1 MYKLVRLSLQN
12 WYLCTAIDISFRGSI
27 GLVGATGAGKSSLLD
42 AIQTVMCGAS
52 HTRVHLNASAETKS
66 ERKIL
71 DYCLGYLVPKK
82 DGGEPMRESCET
94 VLALTF
100 AEERADGSVQ
110 HLSAG
115 VVMTARDGDSREVV
129 LTRFIAP
136 GFAYSVHDWK
146 TPDGDGF
153 LIDTWDDIVRK
164 VKARCTGFREYR
176 ANAEHYVHDL
186 LAETR
191 RSARQ
196 PDVHH
201 FLRSFSNALAF
212 KPISDPT
219 AFAREFILERDD
231 LDVSRVRDRVA
242 TWRGFTEDARKVQE
256 KLEKLKSVRGSFDT
270 WGRAVLH
277 RVTARWR
284 EACAAVERT
293 RLEYAAAGADL
304 KEAEADL
311 EQQKRIQAS
320 MERHLTAA
328 RDDLSALKVALVST
342 GAEDPAARIKAERR
356 AVESDIRGLEQKV
369 VGIRQALQM
378 AANITAIRQQ
388 LPRSFIPLIGAAEA
402 ALSIMGPGIEWLRDN
417 AAAVG
422 GHFAELKGFAALPER
437 LAPQV
442 QALEDEISA
451 LRRERNDLEGNVT
464 RLKSGAAPLSPH
476 TQALMRLLAEAGI
489 RAEPICDVVEVVEED
504 WQFAVESLLGPGREA
519 LMVDPAAV
527 QKAYALWHANRNSNG
542 LHQCRLV
549 KTTRTGSVDLR
560 ADPRSLAGAV
570 RSENRHAVAYLAS
583 HLGGWTK
590 AEDEA
595 GLERSN
601 RAIMRN
607 GKATSG
613 LDYRV
618 HRDTNLILGRKARES
633 SVHAA
638 QERLDEVHQLLS
650 KKQALRD
657 RLTQAATAA
666 TAAANHESD
675 FDALAKAYVEI
686 LRETREIDIRAK
698 TTLTDDQRA
707 LVAQI
712 ADLDAE
718 IAARKTEFDGQGALA
733 LEAAR
738 VQGERASDFEAARRA
753 LRGAVVEKRAAARGL
768 TTDDVRALLPL
779 VPRADGV
786 LVPSSMN
793 PFLGERLARREK
805 PRAAAVHF
813 KSCEKAAAEELQK
826 CPVEQVVRLAGT
838 ARARLVDYC
847 RMFAVEPPYSQDAP
861 AEFEYG
867 WTVLT
872 CERLEKNELRQH
884 LEAAAAAEREVV
896 FTIKED
902 LLNKLN
908 DKFKNL
914 DRQIRALNSHLRRH
928 RFTDGQVY
936 KFGKKA
942 DPGLRKIRKAETSGA
957 VELQRDKLDGR
968 IDRVVLREDP
978 AQLYALLGRSL
989 PAATAAA
996 AGHSLIERLPALRP
1010 DLATVVD
1017 QLVDGW
1023 GKKRNL
1029 VRDLAP
1035 ADIETAIGVF
1045 RAAAALLERDGKDD
1059 TDMRTFSRRT
1069 TGDSKFVEG
1078 NLGRIADVLRLAQPL
1093 PDYLDASEILAQ
1105 RGIRKWANAC
1115 LIAGPATYRGVRLPS
1130 EPYIG
1135 VAPEMAAHLGVAAQP
1150 TWILTVENLASFNR
1164 QAREASDGHGIVI
1177 YTGGFPSDTT
1187 LAAVL
1192 TLAGVATCPV
1202 FHWGDIDA
1210 GGVKIAYCIER
1221 KLAEIRRSLALH
1233 LMSPELALLHG
1244 RPVAPTR
1251 VLKASEGSCVH
1262 ALVEFLASDK
1272 ARTLEQEEL
1281 SPTIP
1286 EIS

>member
-12 WYLCTAIDISFRGSI
+12 WYLCTAVDIAFRGSI

-52 HTRVHLNASAETKS
+52 HTRIHLNASAETPS

-129 LTRFIAP
+129 VTRFIAP

-153 LIDTWDDIVRK
+153 LIDTWDEIARK

-176 ANAEHYVHDL
+176 ANAERYVHDL

-191 RSARQ
+191 RGARQ
-196 PDVHH
+196 PDIRH

-219 AFAREFILERDD
+219 AFMREFILERDD

-242 TWRGFTEDARKVQE
+242 TWRGFVEDARKVEE
-256 KLEKLKSVRGSFDT
+256 KLDKLKSVRGSYDT

-284 EACAAVERT
+284 QACAAAERT
-293 RLEYAAAGADL
+293 RLEYAAAGAEL
-304 KEAEADL
+304 KEAVEDL
-311 EQQKRIQAS
+311 GRQKRVQAS

-328 RDDLSALKVALVST
+328 RDEQSTLKVALGSS
-342 GAEDPAARIKAERR
+342 GAEDSAARIKAERR
-356 AVESDIRGLEQKV
+356 AVESELKGLEQKI
-369 VGIRQALQM
+369 VGVRQALQM
-378 AANITAIRQQ
+378 AANIKAIRQQ
-388 LPRSFIPLIGAAEA
+388 LPGSFVPLIAEAEA
-402 ALSIMGPGIEWLRDN
+402 ALSIMGPGLDWLRDN
-417 AAAVG
+417 VAAVG
-422 GHFAELKGFAALPER
+422 GHCAKLKGFAALPER
-437 LAPQV
+437 LAPQI
-442 QALEDEISA
+442 QALEDEISR
-451 LRRERNDLEGNVT
+451 LRQERNDLEGNVT

-476 TQALMRLLAEAGI
+476 TQALMRLLAEADI
-489 RAEPICDVVEVVEED
+489 RAEPICDLVEVVEED

-519 LMVDPAAV
+519 LIVNPADV
-527 QKAYALWHANRNSNG
+527 QKAYSLWHANRNSNG

-549 KTTRTGSVDLR
+549 KTTRTGSADLR
-560 ADPRSLAGAV
+560 ADRRSLAGAV
-570 RSENRHAVAYLAS
+570 RSDNRHAAAYLAS

-595 GLERSN
+595 ELERAN

-618 HRDTNLILGRKARES
+618 HRDTNLILGRKAREG
-633 SVHAA
+633 SVRAA
-638 QERLDEVHQLLS
+638 QERLDEVRRLLS
-650 KKQALRD
+650 EKQVLRE

-666 TAAANHESD
+666 TAAASHESD
-675 FDALAKAYVEI
+675 FDALADAYAEI
-686 LRETREIDIRAK
+686 LREVREIDIRAK
-698 TTLTDDQRA
+698 AALTDDQRA
-707 LVAQI
+707 LVEQI
-712 ADLDAE
+712 AELDAE
-718 IAARKTEFDGQGALA
+718 IAERKTDTDEQGAVV

-738 VQGERASDFEAARRA
+738 IEGLRAGDFEAARRA
-753 LRGAVVEKRAAARGL
+753 LRAAVVEKRAAARNL
-768 TTDDVRALLPL
+768 ATDEVRALQPL
-779 VPRADGV
+779 VPRGEGV
-786 LVPSSMN
+786 VFPSSIN

-805 PRAAAVHF
+805 PRAAAAHF

-826 CPVEQVVRLAGT
+826 YPVEQVVRLASN
-838 ARARLVDYC
+838 ARTRLTDYC
-847 RMFAVEPPYSQDAP
+847 RVVAVEPPYSQDAP

-914 DRQIRALNSHLRRH
+914 DRQIRALNGHLRRH

-942 DPGLRKIRKAETSGA
+942 DPGLRKIRKLALAVAANPDDAQTIIEKRHEDPELRDAMADLEIYIDTAGGDGLEDYRRYFSFDLYMLPADKADEDVDDGAEGVRGRMSLSARAGVGSGGEA
-957 VELQRDKLDGR
+957 QAPFYVAMAASMAMSYFPDGHSGPDAPGMGLVLFDEAFNKLD
-968 IDRVVLREDP
+968 IP
-978 AQLYALLGRSL
+978 N
-989 PAATAAA
+989 TAALIHFFAGLGLQLMIA
-996 AGHSLIERLPALRP
+996 APESARPIFTETLDTVTTVAKSLATRSVYIASDFPKERARRELAAINPNHKGIEGFRADLIE
-1010 DLATVVD
+1010 
-1017 QLVDGW
+1017 
-1023 GKKRNL
+1023 
-1029 VRDLAP
+1029 
-1035 ADIETAIGVF
+1035 
-1045 RAAAALLERDGKDD
+1045 AAE
-1059 TDMRTFSRRT
+1059 
-1069 TGDSKFVEG
+1069 
-1078 NLGRIADVLRLAQPL
+1078 
-1093 PDYLDASEILAQ
+1093 
-1105 RGIRKWANAC
+1105 
-1115 LIAGPATYRGVRLPS
+1115 
-1130 EPYIG
+1130 
-1135 VAPEMAAHLGVAAQP
+1135 
-1150 TWILTVENLASFNR
+1150 
-1164 QAREASDGHGIVI
+1164 
-1177 YTGGFPSDTT
+1177 
-1187 LAAVL
+1187 
-1192 TLAGVATCPV
+1192 
-1202 FHWGDIDA
+1202 
-1210 GGVKIAYCIER
+1210 
-1221 KLAEIRRSLALH
+1221 
-1233 LMSPELALLHG
+1233 
-1244 RPVAPTR
+1244 
-1251 VLKASEGSCVH
+1251 
-1262 ALVEFLASDK
+1262 
-1272 ARTLEQEEL
+1272 
-1281 SPTIP
+1281 
-1286 EIS
+1286 